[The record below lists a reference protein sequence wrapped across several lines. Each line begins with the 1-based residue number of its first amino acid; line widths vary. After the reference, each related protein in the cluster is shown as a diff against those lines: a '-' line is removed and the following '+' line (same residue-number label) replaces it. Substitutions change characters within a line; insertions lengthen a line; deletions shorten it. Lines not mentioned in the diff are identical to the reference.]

1 VDVAIAI
8 ANMTKDVTLATTNA
22 ELALRSKALD
32 NAIAL
37 ASFEGQMAL
46 EGLETKV
53 ELTELELD
61 VKEMLSLKGY
71 ETQEKIAALAS
82 DTQILIAKLNNLAKG
97 HKEGST
103 ERAAF
108 IGAIGLVLAAALSD
122 IRLKTNIETL
132 QEEEVLSLG
141 EIDELLRTLKPY
153 SFEYKDQTFGR
164 GRRFGIMAQD
174 LEKTELGKQFVI
186 ETPVG
191 KMVDFG
197 NMMGLIVA
205 SQAYLHESVR

>member
-1 VDVAIAI
+1 
-8 ANMTKDVTLATTNA
+8 
-22 ELALRSKALD
+22 LALA
-32 NAIAL
+32 NYQG
-37 ASFEGQMAL
+37 EMAL
-46 EGLETKV
+46 EGIEVKIDLAEM
-53 ELTELELD
+53 ELD
-61 VKEMLSLKGY
+61 VKQALADAGY
-71 ETQEKIAALAS
+71 ETQEKIAQLNA
-82 DTQILIAKLNNLAKG
+82 DTQLAIANLNASAAKY
-97 HKEGST
+97 KQGSD
-103 ERAAF
+103 ERVAI
-108 IGAIGLVLAAALSD
+108 IGAVAAVIAVAVSD

-141 EIDELLRTLKPY
+141 EIDELLHTLKPY

-174 LEKTELGKQFVI
+174 LEKSDVGRKFVI

-205 SQAYLHESVR
+205 SQAYLHEHSVR